1 MTTDH
6 NGANK
11 TDAGNGSKAICRVSN
26 VLRSPSPDPRRSPP
40 NSMRWHFK
48 VTEISAGHY
57 NCVATREDG
66 RSIECDGSDAI
77 IPEAIRDAYLAEIA
91 AGTCDAEASFHV
103 THGFLSR
110 WSGVY
115 HRGMMGSW
123 TVSDPTSGKR
133 IDFDGRD
140 MYLMITRDSSGYSW
154 QGGIAD
160 LSKARCHYFRELS
173 TL

>member
-1 MTTDH
+1 
-6 NGANK
+6 
-11 TDAGNGSKAICRVSN
+11 
-26 VLRSPSPDPRRSPP
+26 
-40 NSMRWHFK
+40 MRWHFK
-48 VTEISAGHY
+48 INELSPGHF

-66 RSIECDGSDAI
+66 QRIERGGSEDK
-77 IPEAIRDAYLAEIA
+77 IPEAIRDAYLAELA

-110 WSGVY
+110 WAGVY

-123 TVSDPTSGKR
+123 TVSDSTSGKR

-140 MYLMITRDSSGYSW
+140 MYLMVTRNSSGYSW
-154 QGGIAD
+154 QGGIAE
-160 LSKARCHYFRELS
+160 LSKGRCQYFRELS

>member
-1 MTTDH
+1 
-6 NGANK
+6 
-11 TDAGNGSKAICRVSN
+11 
-26 VLRSPSPDPRRSPP
+26 
-40 NSMRWHFK
+40 MRWHFK
-48 VTEISAGHY
+48 ITEISAGHY
-57 NCVATREDG
+57 NCVAMREDG
-66 RSIECDGSDAI
+66 RGIERDGSDAA
-77 IPEAIRDAYLAEIA
+77 IPEAIHDAYLAEIA

-123 TVSDPTSGKR
+123 TVSDPTSAKR

-140 MYLMITRDSSGYSW
+140 MYLMVTRDASGYSW